1 MLETSINSWFTNSFN
16 IFNLLSNSCFILA
29 AVQCFPLQSLSRVLM
44 KCLCSSFI
52 RRLFI
57 KRLYKFLSLYVG
69 YRGWLPPS
77 HPSVP
82 SLIPLPHFRQTDRD
96 RSGPD
101 LDCSSSK
108 RNWLCSPKHG
118 ETELE
123 QIQKELG
130 DLDLRPEP
138 ICFQPS
144 PKIVFPSSH
153 FSLPKVENQT
163 P

>member
-1 MLETSINSWFTNSFN
+1 MNLLTTALSTKSCIKNILLTGLNYDLDFSLSTFNKFCFN
-16 IFNLLSNSCFILA
+16 IRA
-29 AVQCFPLQSLSRVLM
+29 
-44 KCLCSSFI
+44 
-52 RRLFI
+52 
-57 KRLYKFLSLYVG
+57 YVG
-69 YRGWLPPS
+69 YCGWLPPS
-77 HPSVP
+77 PSSVP
-82 SLIPLPHFRQTDRD
+82 SFIPFPHFCQTDRD

-130 DLDLRPEP
+130 DPDLRPEP

-144 PKIVFPSSH
+144 PLLVFPSSH
-153 FSLPKVENQT
+153 ASPPQIASH
-163 P
+163 PS